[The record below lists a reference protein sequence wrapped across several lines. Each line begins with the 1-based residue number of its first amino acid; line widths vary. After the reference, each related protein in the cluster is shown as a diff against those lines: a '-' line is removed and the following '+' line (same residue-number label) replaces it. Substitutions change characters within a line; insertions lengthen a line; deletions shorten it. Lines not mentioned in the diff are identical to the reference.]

1 MERVTNVSFWKEYG
15 KYKNQII
22 QLLPIYKQKKQLD
35 MVQYEIN
42 VLMFIVMEHLKRCVS
57 HNASGSDVKDCIL
70 HWIFL
75 EDKAQCRCRC
85 TRMLNICNMHDDTY
99 FKEQTLHSDTCRI
112 SQMSNSR
119 RHVMDS

>member
-15 KYKNQII
+15 KCKNQII
-22 QLLPIYKQKKQLD
+22 QLLPIFKKVD

-70 HWIFL
+70 HWISL

-85 TRMLNICNMHDDTY
+85 TCMLNICDMHDDTY
-99 FKEQTLHSDTCRI
+99 FKEQTPHSDTCRI
-112 SQMSNSR
+112 LSNEQF
-119 RHVMDS
+119 

>member
-1 MERVTNVSFWKEYG
+1 MENARIRLFSCCLFLKR
-15 KYKNQII
+15 
-22 QLLPIYKQKKQLD
+22 LD

-70 HWIFL
+70 HWISL

-85 TRMLNICNMHDDTY
+85 TCMLNICDMHDDTY
-99 FKEQTLHSDTCRI
+99 FKEQTPHSDTCRI
-112 SQMSNSR
+112 SQMRNSR